1 MSQNQPKVSVII
13 PVYNVENYL
22 RECLDSVVNQTLEDI
37 EIICVDD
44 GSTDTSLKI
53 LREYEEK
60 DARVK
65 VFTQQNLFA
74 GMARNKGLD
83 SAKGEYCVFWDSD
96 DFFELNALELL
107 YKQAKKYNADICLCD
122 GDIFDTNTGTYK
134 PRHYLNTELFDRP
147 VISKDSHIK
156 HFFKITN
163 MAPWNKAF
171 RTEFV
176 RANHLHFQAL
186 PRANDVY
193 FVLSCLGLAERITYV
208 KQALIHYRTGN
219 GNSLQS
225 NNAKTPLTFLD
236 ALSAAKARFIEGGVY
251 DALYNP
257 FRDIALSLCNYNLT
271 KLRLYPEAFEI
282 LKQELLT
289 SKLQEYHVNTLR
301 ERDCRN
307 KGDYISL
314 CSLLNGSDMICDMF
328 DAYMRSNTDAPVVSL
343 IIPVYNV
350 EAYLGE
356 CLESLC
362 NQTFRNIEIICVDDK
377 STDNS
382 AAVLAGWADKDPR
395 IRIITHSENTHQ
407 GGARNSGLE
416 IARGKY
422 VWFIDADDVID
433 TDAVEFFV
441 KQMESL
447 SDVDLITFNAD
458 AFQEI
463 NGKKHQTSM
472 GVITRKWP
480 KNQKLYLPRDA
491 KIVPASIEG
500 VSTTFFSK
508 RNFIDSY
515 RFRPHIFFEDACF
528 AFSVLTSPGVFYEL
542 EYSPYHRRIREG
554 SATSQG
560 KGLSEKCLM
569 DRIIALQDISAVI
582 NERKLPLDHFSVRWF
597 ENWAKYSIKQYWARD
612 LHDPQTDARIHHLQM
627 EWNLFDND
635 MPLELLKYY
644 KQEPLIVSL
653 TSYPLRIQTVHLV
666 IETLLKQS
674 LQPDKLI
681 LWLSEEEFPNREKDL
696 PKKLLQQTMRG
707 LEIEWCE
714 DIKSYKKLIPAL
726 KAYPDAVIVTADDD
740 IYYHQEWLERLY
752 RAYINNP
759 DCIHAHRITK
769 FYLDENDEFAIV
781 AGGQDYWKL
790 PSYLNKLVGVGG
802 VLYPPHCFHP
812 DVLDESKFMELAP
825 TSDDIWF
832 WLMAALAGYK
842 VTAVQNPLNTLH
854 YVEGT
859 QDCGLWHVNDHGEK
873 LFWVHF
879 NNILQAYPQLEQRLR
894 NAQREAVS
902 VNTIPTHSEKNVQ
915 VLQNK
920 LRQKEQEL
928 QDIRSSISF
937 KTGQTLTF
945 VPRKLRGGIQC
956 YRDHGADYTLRRSL
970 YHMGLWED
978 EEAPKG
984 AGNRPKLYKVPDK
997 LRGGIQCYRDHGAG
1011 YTFRR
1016 TLYHMGLWEDEE
1028 NPDYNKRPLLKR
1040 FSDCCSEHSAPY
1052 TAWRVLVKLHMA
1064 KDGEEPA
1071 LIQRLET
1078 ESPVK
1083 KKPAKAA
1090 GPVKKDYAYYS
1101 SLPPEKYPEE
1111 LKLWYKRVMKEKL
1124 DLDNPKTYNEKIQ
1137 WLKLYDSTPLKTR
1150 LADKYLVRA
1159 WVKQKIGGEYL
1170 ISLLGV
1176 WDSFDG
1182 IDFDKLPN
1190 QFVLKANHGCG
1201 WNIIVKD
1208 KSTFDKEE
1216 ARKKFDVW
1224 MHTNFAFKWG
1234 LELHYMNIPP
1244 KIIAEEYL
1252 ENNDDDLYDYKV
1264 FCFDGKAESVMFL
1277 SDRKQELKMSFYDLQ
1292 WNKLPF
1298 VYSYPQNPDEV
1309 PKPKNLEL
1317 MINLAEK
1324 LAEGFPHVRVDFYV
1338 LNDGSIKFGEMT
1350 FTSAGGTCKW
1360 NISEQDKV
1368 YGDLIK
1374 LPPKSPIPM
1383 RLIYQD
1389 KRPEN

>member
-1 MSQNQPKVSVII
+1 MSQDNPKVSVII
-13 PVYNVENYL
+13 PVYNTEKYL
-22 RECLDSVVNQTLEDI
+22 RECLDSVVNQTLKDI

-44 GSTDTSLKI
+44 GSTDNSLAI
-53 LREYEEK
+53 LREYETK
-60 DARVK
+60 DGRIK
-65 VFTQQNLFA
+65 VLTQENQFA
-74 GMARNKGLD
+74 GVARNHGMKFARGQYYAFMDADDCYLPEAIEKMFNLCEQNELD
-83 SAKGEYCVFWDSD
+83 FIKACFYNLEIGKEPYDDKYSANGYVNKSAFYKILSFPNDLLK
-96 DFFELNALELL
+96 LN
-107 YKQAKKYNADICLCD
+107 QIVD
-122 GDIFDTNTGTYK
+122 
-134 PRHYLNTELFDRP
+134 
-147 VISKDSHIK
+147 V
-156 HFFKITN
+156 
-163 MAPWNKAF
+163 PWNGLYRASFLTEYGITFNNF
-171 RTEFV
+171 RVINDHSFFV
-176 RANHLHFQAL
+176 SCIIHARRAMVIKDHIAYHRINQASSLVGTKQKYYQCQIDNYYLVRQIVQETGWMQRRVLLQRELDGVLHW
-186 PRANDVY
+186 Y
-193 FVLSCLGLAERITYV
+193 S
-208 KQALIHYRTGN
+208 K
-219 GNSLQS
+219 
-225 NNAKTPLTFLD
+225 
-236 ALSAAKARFIEGGVY
+236 
-251 DALYNP
+251 
-257 FRDIALSLCNYNLT
+257 
-271 KLRLYPEAFEI
+271 LYPAADSFYKEQMDSQLRTFISGFNESDVGI
-282 LKQELLT
+282 QHLLT
-289 SKLQEYHVNTLR
+289 MYHRELYYHVKSDLL
-301 ERDCRN
+301 
-307 KGDYISL
+307 GDHI
-314 CSLLNGSDMICDMF
+314 D
-328 DAYMRSNTDAPVVSL
+328 PVFPCTVSF
-343 IIPVYNV
+343 IIPVYNT
-350 EAYLGE
+350 EKYLDE
-356 CLESLC
+356 CLASIC
-362 NQTFRNIEIICVDDK
+362 GQTYRDIEIICVDDK

-382 AAVLAGWADKDPR
+382 LSILESWAERDSR
-395 IRIITHSENTHQ
+395 IKVIAQKENTHQ
-407 GGARNSGLE
+407 GGARNTALD

-422 VWFIDADDVID
+422 VWFIDSDDIID
-433 TDAVEFFV
+433 TDAVDFLV
-441 KQMESL
+441 KKMESL
-447 SDVDLITFNAD
+447 SDVDLISFNAD
-458 AFQEI
+458 AFRVI
-463 NGKKHQTSM
+463 NGTKQKTAK

-480 KNQKLYLPRDA
+480 KNRKLYLPKNAD
-491 KIVPASIEG
+491 KIPALIDG
-500 VSTTFFSK
+500 TCYTFFARRS
-508 RNFIDSY
+508 FIDSY

-528 AFSVLTSPGVFYEL
+528 TFSALTAPGAFYEL
-542 EYSPYHRRIREG
+542 EYSPYHRRIRED
-554 SATSQG
+554 SSTNQNT
-560 KGLSEKCLM
+560 GLSDKCLM
-569 DRIIALQDISAVI
+569 DRIVALQDISAVI
-582 NERKLPLDHFSVRWF
+582 NDRKLPPDHFGVKWF
-597 ENWAKYSIKQYWARD
+597 KSWAKYSIKQYWARG
-612 LHDPQTDARIHHLQM
+612 LHDLQTDARIHHLQT

-635 MPLELLKYY
+635 IPLELLNFY
-644 KQEPLIVSL
+644 KREPLIVSL
-653 TSYPLRIQTVHLV
+653 TSYPPRIEAVHLV
-666 IETLLKQS
+666 IETLLKQTFR
-674 LQPDKLI
+674 PDKLI

-902 VNTIPTHSEKNVQ
+902 IPTHSEKNVQ

-920 LRQKEQEL
+920 LCQKEQEL

-937 KTGQTLTF
+937 KTGRTLTF

-984 AGNRPKLYKVPDK
+984 ADNRPKLYKVPDK
-997 LRGGIQCYRDHGAG
+997 LRGGVQCYQDHGAG
-1011 YTFRR
+1011 YTVRR

-1028 NPDYNKRPLLKR
+1028 NPDYKNRPLLTR
-1040 FSDCCSEHSAPY
+1040 FADCYSEHSVPY
-1052 TAWRVLVKLHMA
+1052 TAWRVLVKMRLA
-1064 KDGEEPA
+1064 KDGKEPA
-1071 LIQRLET
+1071 LIQRMET
-1078 ESPVK
+1078 KTPVQ
-1083 KKPAKAA
+1083 KKPGKAA
-1090 GPVKKDYAYYS
+1090 EQVKKDYAYYS
-1101 SLPPEKYPEE
+1101 TLPPEKYPEE
-1111 LKLWYKRVMKEKL
+1111 LKLWYKRVTKEDL

-1150 LADKYLVRA
+1150 LADKYLVRD
-1159 WVKQKIGGEYL
+1159 WVKEKIGEEYL
-1170 ISLLGV
+1170 IPLLGV
-1176 WDSFDG
+1176 WDSFDE
-1182 IDFDKLPN
+1182 IDFDKLPE
-1190 QFVLKANHGCG
+1190 QFVLKANHGSG

-1208 KSTFDKEE
+1208 KATFDKEE

-1224 MHTNFAFKWG
+1224 MHTNFAFRAG
-1234 LELHYMNIPP
+1234 LELQYLNIPP

-1252 ENNDDDLYDYKV
+1252 KNNNDDLYDYKV
-1264 FCFDGKAESVMFL
+1264 FCFNGKAESIMFL

-1298 VYSYPQNPDEV
+1298 VYSHPQNPNEV

-1350 FTSAGGTCKW
+1350 FTSASGNCKW
-1360 NISEQDKV
+1360 NIPEQNRV
-1368 YGDLIK
+1368 YGELIK
-1374 LPPKSPIPM
+1374 LPPKKPIPM

-1389 KRPEN
+1389 KQP